1 MTENFRNLSPE
12 GKLAK
17 ITQHLDTGH
26 PVNSEWAKWLQFE
39 FVPASDASELS
50 DEIVATAF
58 DKLDGDDRLA
68 KLQYALSEKS
78 VPGPWVAWVIE
89 KYVNVPGVDEEPSGM
104 VL

>member
-17 ITQHLDTGH
+17 IIQHLDTSH
-26 PVNSEWAKWLQFE
+26 PVNSEWAKWLLFE
-39 FVPASDASELS
+39 FVPVSDASELT
-50 DEIVATAF
+50 DDIVATAF

-68 KLQYALSEKS
+68 KLQHALSERS

-89 KYVNVPGVDEEPSGM
+89 KYVNVPVIDEELSGM
-104 VL
+104 GL